1 MMSQSAQVFLGKIN
15 GLYGIHGWVKVFS
28 YTDPLTNIFNY
39 STWQLCQQGR
49 WQTVTVYEGQVQ
61 GKGLIARLA
70 GCHTRD
76 EAACFLGAEIAVD
89 RAQLPPLMEGEYYWA
104 DLLGLK
110 VFNQQGVFLG
120 EVDYLLETGAN
131 DVLVLKGESERLI
144 PFVLEHV
151 ILAVDLTQKILQ
163 VDWDE
168 DF

>member
-1 MMSQSAQVFLGKIN
+1 MMSQPAQIFLGKIN
-15 GLYGIHGWVKVFS
+15 GLYGIQGWVKVFS

-39 STWQLCQQGR
+39 SSWQLCQQGR
-49 WQTVTVYEGQVQ
+49 WQTVAVHEGQVQ
-61 GKGLIARLA
+61 GRGLIARLA

-76 EAACFLGAEIAVD
+76 EAARFIGAEIAVD
-89 RAQLPPLMEGEYYWA
+89 RAQLPPLAEGEYYWA

-120 EVDYLLETGAN
+120 EVDYLLETGAH
-131 DVLVLKGESERLI
+131 DVLVLKGETERLI
-144 PFVLEHV
+144 PFVLEHIV
-151 ILAVDLTQKILQ
+151 LAVDLTQKILR